1 MKGILASVLAGLAL
15 TIPANAHHS
24 FAAQYFEE
32 QTVRIEG
39 ELVRFEYAS
48 PHAWVYIVVKDENG
62 QAQQFSAEWS
72 NPRRLKGAG
81 VTKETLK
88 PGDIVVVTGSPGRN
102 PADRR
107 VHVKRIERPA
117 DGWSVA
123 TDRRR

>member
-1 MKGILASVLAGLAL
+1 MKGIVASVLAGLAL

-72 NPRRLKGAG
+72 NPRR
-81 VTKETLK
+81 
-88 PGDIVVVTGSPGRN
+88 
-102 PADRR
+102 
-107 VHVKRIERPA
+107 
-117 DGWSVA
+117 
-123 TDRRR
+123 